1 MSEDWRL
8 RVNLH
13 QDGVS
18 SLFTARLESREL
30 THDLETSFQDRV
42 VVSTDGP
49 EMFCYAGTREQA
61 EGAEQLIR
69 KVADEHDWEIDF
81 ELKRWHP
88 IAEEW
93 RDPDEALP
101 GDAVQRA
108 EEHAELVED
117 QREESAEQGHPNY
130 EVRVQSNS
138 HHDIVKL
145 AERLQSEG
153 FPVVRRWHFLLL
165 GAADEDDANALADR
179 IRGEVP
185 EGSVVKVEGNL
196 REVVDEQ
203 PPNPFAFLGGLGG

>member
-1 MSEDWRL
+1 M
-8 RVNLH
+8 
-13 QDGVS
+13 
-18 SLFTARLESREL
+18 
-30 THDLETSFQDRV
+30 

-130 EVRVQSNS
+130 EVRVQSKS

-185 EGSVVKVEGNL
+185 EGSVVKVEGNF

>member
-101 GDAVQRA
+101 ADAVQRA

>member
-130 EVRVQSNS
+130 EVRVQSKS

-185 EGSVVKVEGNL
+185 EGSVVKVEGNF

-203 PPNPFAFLGGLGG
+203 PPTPFAVLGGLGG

>member
-130 EVRVQSNS
+130 EVRVQSKS

-185 EGSVVKVEGNL
+185 EGSVVKVEGNF